1 MRGFLN
7 KALPLHADFDA
18 FCIDHFGDL
27 LRRFGDGWD
36 LVSKQNLLLTA
47 VPAERLLAA
56 LEAHFASDG
65 AVLRQLSELRRHLS
79 PDELQLQLHSV
90 ELARLCEARALRL
103 ATGGATN
110 DLDPRIRELKQL
122 LRRFPQ
128 LQAGEIL
135 GERYKLLALLGNGG
149 FARVYQAYDLVSKAL
164 VAVKVLHS
172 DKSDDPRSL
181 GRFERGARQMAQLNH
196 PHIVRVLG
204 EPAEQD
210 GFHYFVM
217 EYVSDGDL
225 DHAVRA
231 GVLSRG
237 VKLRVV
243 LEVGS
248 ALQAAHE
255 RQLIHRD
262 VKPGNILLDRKQH
275 AKLTDFD
282 LVWAADTTGGTRS
295 RAGMG
300 SYLYASPEQEMDASR
315 VSCSADIYGLAVLT
329 IFLLRR
335 DLHRWFRDSRST
347 MINGLP
353 IPPAFRSLLDR
364 ATQASP
370 EYRPSLE
377 EFLRTAELH
386 WPREPEIPVTTKPM
400 ALYQKELEVSTLKV
414 ERAEADGSPSAK
426 PVTQPTELPMTIL
439 AARRSSASLPVAPL
453 ASTSTL
459 DPVTTDHDGARK
471 GRSLRI
477 TVAVLG
483 ALLTVSLY
491 IVAARQGKVD
501 PSTGAVL
508 LHTSDDLK
516 QQQRSVAV
524 DMTTTPLPNSTTPA
538 TDGAVAKPELPKPTT
553 GVPRPT
559 QSRQKRQSSPAAA
572 PSGKTQA
579 AATSPDDDF

>member
-1 MRGFLN
+1 
-7 KALPLHADFDA
+7 
-18 FCIDHFGDL
+18 
-27 LRRFGDGWD
+27 
-36 LVSKQNLLLTA
+36 
-47 VPAERLLAA
+47 
-56 LEAHFASDG
+56 
-65 AVLRQLSELRRHLS
+65 
-79 PDELQLQLHSV
+79 
-90 ELARLCEARALRL
+90 
-103 ATGGATN
+103 
-110 DLDPRIRELKQL
+110 
-122 LRRFPQ
+122 
-128 LQAGEIL
+128 
-135 GERYKLLALLGNGG
+135 
-149 FARVYQAYDLVSKAL
+149 
-164 VAVKVLHS
+164 
-172 DKSDDPRSL
+172 
-181 GRFERGARQMAQLNH
+181 
-196 PHIVRVLG
+196 
-204 EPAEQD
+204 
-210 GFHYFVM
+210 
-217 EYVSDGDL
+217 
-225 DHAVRA
+225 
-231 GVLSRG
+231 
-237 VKLRVV
+237 
-243 LEVGS
+243 
-248 ALQAAHE
+248 
-255 RQLIHRD
+255 

-414 ERAEADGSPSAK
+414 ERTEADGSPSAK

-477 TVAVLG
+477 TV
-483 ALLTVSLY
+483 
-491 IVAARQGKVD
+491 VASGRAAHCQ
-501 PSTGAVL
+501 
-508 LHTSDDLK
+508 
-516 QQQRSVAV
+516 
-524 DMTTTPLPNSTTPA
+524 PLPRCLA
-538 TDGAVAKPELPKPTT
+538 TGKGGPTN
-553 GVPRPT
+553 R
-559 QSRQKRQSSPAAA
+559 RRAAA
-572 PSGKTQA
+572 YRRRSQA
-579 AATSPDDDF
+579 AAAAVRSGRYDDDASPSQHHSRHGCCCR